1 MPWAVG
7 SGCWN
12 TSTPTTSLWAAAWP
26 TDFTFMTAHGLDVL
40 PESLLATPKDL
51 KAPPPKARGN
61 VVNILRLAT
70 TSKWRYNLD
79 LLLWKR
85 IMRTREA
92 HDRVLPLLDAV
103 FNPRPD
109 NAAERRAMLRYL
121 LRR

>member
-1 MPWAVG
+1 MVDY
-7 SGCWN
+7 
-12 TSTPTTSLWAAAWP
+12 LWAAAWP

-40 PESLLATPKDL
+40 PESPLATPEDL
-51 KAPPPKARGN
+51 KALPAEARSN

-70 TSKWRYNLD
+70 TSKWRYNLN

-85 IMRTREA
+85 IMRTHEA
-92 HDRVLPLLDAV
+92 RDRVLPLLDAV

-109 NAAERRAMLRYL
+109 NVAERRAMLRQL